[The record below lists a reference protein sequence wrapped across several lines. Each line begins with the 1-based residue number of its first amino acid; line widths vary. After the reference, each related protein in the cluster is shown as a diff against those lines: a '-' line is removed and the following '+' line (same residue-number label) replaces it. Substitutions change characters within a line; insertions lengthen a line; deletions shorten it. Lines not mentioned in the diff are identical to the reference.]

1 VDRLE
6 GWPCARKMSAKEK
19 PVIQIQVPR
28 AFVHD
33 LSLQARDPIVDEE
46 HVELSNDLPASGY
59 YHLLD

>member
-1 VDRLE
+1 
-6 GWPCARKMSAKEK
+6 MSAKEK

-59 YHLLD
+59 YHLLDQPTAL